1 MPTAIYLYDVDGWAL
16 HALGKWLAESA
27 VFPGELRLMRAD
39 AWHAN
44 PVAADVLYLSYSGLL
59 EPGVDY
65 RRWAR
70 RVVTTIHDP
79 CEVSFFEHRADWAT
93 LPLHRPLLD
102 QVDACS
108 VISEQMRDLL
118 SARGILDAPLT
129 PTWSPRSERL
139 RAARRHRDGD
149 VVRVMSSTNVPLRR
163 PLATILRRAR
173 HPAPFLRDENG
184 RLSLRQLSALPVRRR
199 RKRAEWLAAIMR
211 AEIPATDCDFRAG
224 PKVTRSADEYEAAL
238 AACDVYVCTSTM
250 EGGPLPVLEAV
261 MAGAAVLST
270 RVGQVPRWVEDG
282 ASGFFCDSRDE
293 FVERLSA
300 YAADRALLRR
310 HQARAREI
318 ADGLTPDLTAWRAL
332 LDPR

>member
-1 MPTAIYLYDVDGWAL
+1 VPTAIYLYDIDGWAL
-16 HALGKWLAESA
+16 HALGRWLADSA
-27 VFPGELRLMRAD
+27 VVPGELRLMRAD
-39 AWHAN
+39 AWHAS

-65 RRWAR
+65 RRWAG

-79 CEVSFFEHRADWAT
+79 CEVSFFEHRADWAR

-102 QVDACS
+102 KVDACS
-108 VISEQMRDLL
+108 VISEELRDLL
-118 SARGILDAPLT
+118 RARGILEAPLT

-139 RAARRHRDGD
+139 RAARRPRDGD

-163 PLATILRRAR
+163 PVSEIMRRLR
-173 HPAPFLRDENG
+173 HPALFLRDENG

-199 RKRAEWLAAIMR
+199 RKRTEWLAEIMD
-211 AEIPATDCDFRAG
+211 APIPGLDCDFRAG
-224 PKVTRSADEYEAAL
+224 AKVTRSADEYEAAL
-238 AACDVYVCTSTM
+238 GACDVYVCTSTM

-270 RVGQVPRWVEDG
+270 RVGQVPSWIEDG
-282 ASGFFCDSRDE
+282 GSGFFCDTPAD
-293 FVERLSA
+293 FVARLRA
-300 YAADRALLRR
+300 YATDHSLLRR

-318 ADGLTPDLTAWRAL
+318 ADGLAPDLARWRELLTA
-332 LDPR
+332 P